1 MSEIKVS
8 DQRGRRLSGSRSV
21 DFIKQKCGR
30 EVPYPPPWRQ
40 TIGRCSLLEAKCC
53 KRVEGSC
60 STSTMA
66 QNYWKVFT
74 FGVELKQKSW
84 KVLQKGCRGKQNVA
98 KVLEGSA
105 KVMEMRCQK

>member
-21 DFIKQKCGR
+21 DFTKQKCGR
-30 EVPYPPPWRQ
+30 EVPFPPPWRQ
-40 TIGRCSLLEAKCC
+40 TIGRCSLLEWKCC
-53 KRVEGSC
+53 KRVEGGREP
-60 STSTMA
+60 STMA
-66 QNYWKVFT
+66 PNHWQVFA
-74 FGVELKQKSW
+74 FGVDMKQKCW
-84 KVLQKGCRGKQNVA
+84 KVLPKGCCGKENVA